1 MLTRSLLAAN
11 GTGVSIELANSG
23 NSSYCP
29 SGLARSSI
37 IEIACDMSVTEDAV
51 VDTVVELVTC
61 AYTIKYVGC
70 AGSPRSSSLLRLT
83 CATITTTIK
92 DAIALCLPDHRS
104 HERLGHQHLLPE
116 RRLAVLHAVRRAG
129 PVRLLERRRRH
140 MAVGVRVPR
149 PGADGLDAQ
158 PSGHYSH
165 WYARRRRT
173 HAYVCA
179 DTILLL
185 LLLAGSYACTWT
197 GSVVGVNING
207 VPVNILQSG
216 GSNACQCN
224 TCDGAITYSAVFAPF
239 NLPFYSYG
247 GSNNVTLSI
256 LSGSICLNAVNV
268 TTSWDPAGEKPHSLC
283 ASFAE

>member
-1 MLTRSLLAAN
+1 MRSRYACPITAPTSGSATNTFYLSGGLPFCTQCGAQGQYACSSGGVGTWQSEFVYRDPVPTGSMLSRLDITLIGTRGAGERMHMCALTR
-11 GTGVSIELANSG
+11 
-23 NSSYCP
+23 
-29 SGLARSSI
+29 
-37 IEIACDMSVTEDAV
+37 
-51 VDTVVELVTC
+51 
-61 AYTIKYVGC
+61 
-70 AGSPRSSSLLRLT
+70 
-83 CATITTTIK
+83 
-92 DAIALCLPDHRS
+92 
-104 HERLGHQHLLPE
+104 
-116 RRLAVLHAVRRAG
+116 
-129 PVRLLERRRRH
+129 
-140 MAVGVRVPR
+140 
-149 PGADGLDAQ
+149 
-158 PSGHYSH
+158 
-165 WYARRRRT
+165 
-173 HAYVCA
+173 
-179 DTILLL
+179 
-185 LLLAGSYACTWT
+185 WT